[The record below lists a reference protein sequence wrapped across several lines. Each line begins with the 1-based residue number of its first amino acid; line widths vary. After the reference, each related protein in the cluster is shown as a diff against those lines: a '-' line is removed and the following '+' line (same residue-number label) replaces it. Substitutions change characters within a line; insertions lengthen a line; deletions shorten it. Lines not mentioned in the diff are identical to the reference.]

1 MNESTNFGLK
11 TTGDNDQWRNTLDYH
26 NENMGVIDSVMAKN
40 QDALGIIVDG
50 NKAAVSATTG
60 QYIILRNSTIT
71 GKTDGLYT
79 AAKSIPANTAID
91 GTYLTAVSGGGLNAL
106 NGKITTTSTTATL
119 ASGWSVASG
128 QNIIYKSGNIASML
142 LWVSGGTITQNTWN
156 TIATI
161 PSAYRPLINVDFLGI
176 NNGTDKAVHCQITND
191 GRLLVY
197 GSADAGS
204 VMRFSVTY
212 FCG

>member
-26 NENMGVIDSVMAKN
+26 NENMGVIDAVLANN
-40 QDALGIIVDG
+40 QNALGIIVDG

-106 NGKITTTSTTATL
+106 NDKIATTSVTTV
-119 ASGWSVASG
+119 GKVKYW
-128 QNIIYKSGNIASML
+128 KSGNTVSVYVDGASASTTL
-142 LWVSGGTITQNTWN
+142 TTLANLPTG
-156 TIATI
+156 
-161 PSAYRPLINVDFLGI
+161 YRPPTTIRARGQAGGYGNDNVQI
-176 NNGTDKAVHCQITND
+176 QITD
-191 GRLLVY
+191 GGDVKIESSATVALSY
-197 GSADAGS
+197 GI
-204 VMRFSVTY
+204 VT
-212 FCG
+212 FNAT

>member
-26 NENMGVIDSVMAKN
+26 NENMGVIDAVLAKN

-106 NGKITTTSTTATL
+106 NSKMPKIKSFDKTETIPDSGVVDVYIAQETGGVRPVGAFVKLGNHYPLPYYSGNNMTYMEILNDQTL
-119 ASGWSVASG
+119 RIRNNVSGWGSQTVH
-128 QNIIYKSGNIASML
+128 
-142 LWVSGGTITQNTWN
+142 IT
-156 TIATI
+156 
-161 PSAYRPLINVDFLGI
+161 L
-176 NNGTDKAVHCQITND
+176 
-191 GRLLVY
+191 
-197 GSADAGS
+197 
-204 VMRFSVTY
+204 Y
-212 FCG
+212 FA

>member
-106 NGKITTTSTTATL
+106 NGKITNITYNVINPLNGYFTKRDAFRAKIRCGVAIVESYINFTTEIPAGTEFASIETTGIYGSYIVINTSTRAVYYAALRSTGRFESETA
-119 ASGWSVASG
+119 
-128 QNIIYKSGNIASML
+128 
-142 LWVSGGTITQNTWN
+142 
-156 TIATI
+156 I
-161 PSAYRPLINVDFLGI
+161 PTGY
-176 NNGTDKAVHCQITND
+176 
-191 GRLLVY
+191 Y
-197 GSADAGS
+197 
-204 VMRFSVTY
+204 Y
-212 FCG
+212 FVGCAI